1 VNVNLTGKF
10 LHFKKQPDGTTT
22 KNKKTIHP
30 LLLPH
35 PHFSPRQPTTM
46 RTGKNQ
52 LHPIISHQPG
62 NAPGDYLTNET
73 NVHTWEQKNC
83 VQPTMIVD
91 RTFIFF
97 LKAEVPGPF

>member
-1 VNVNLTGKF
+1 
-10 LHFKKQPDGTTT
+10 
-22 KNKKTIHP
+22 
-30 LLLPH
+30 
-35 PHFSPRQPTTM
+35 M